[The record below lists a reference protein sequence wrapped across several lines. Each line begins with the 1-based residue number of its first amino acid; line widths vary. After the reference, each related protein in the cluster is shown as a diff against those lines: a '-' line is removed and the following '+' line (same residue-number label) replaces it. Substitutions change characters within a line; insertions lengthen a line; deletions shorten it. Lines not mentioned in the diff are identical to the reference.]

1 MVINAKGQVTIPRR
15 IRERYGLTPGNVV
28 EFSVERDGIVLRP
41 MNATDITLVDAW
53 LRQAT
58 GAARGKFTTAK
69 LMKRT
74 RR

>member
-15 IRERYGLTPGNVV
+15 IRERYGLTPGKAVN
-28 EFSVERDGIVLRP
+28 FSAEPDGIVLSP
-41 MNATDITLVDAW
+41 NSAADITLVDAW

-58 GAARGKFTTAK
+58 GAARGKFTTTK